1 MHRNSLKRPASGS
14 STPQAVRLRDD
25 PVKRCLLRLLPLL
38 LGAAL
43 ALPAAAQTAAPAAK
57 AAAKNSAAQPAPF
70 KAVLEPRAVELLKG
84 MSARLAA
91 ASSLS
96 FTAVA
101 SYEYPSRLG
110 PPIVYTM
117 RYEVALQ
124 RPNQLKIVVPGDGP
138 ATEFTWDG
146 KEMVAFAPAENLVA
160 VAAAPPTL
168 EGALKQAFE
177 RAAIYFPFTDLLL
190 PDPYAAISPGAVTA
204 FVVGPSA
211 IVGGVRTDMI
221 VWANNDVFLQ
231 IWIGADD
238 KLPRRIRAQFRADT
252 KGLRHDLELSHWQ
265 LDGALAAETFNTTK
279 AKAGQ
284 PMAFAVPGRKL
295 PIGVKPVALEKPARS
310 AAAPAAA
317 SK

>member
-1 MHRNSLKRPASGS
+1 MRPALL
-14 STPQAVRLRDD
+14 STTLA
-25 PVKRCLLRLLPLL
+25 LL

-43 ALPAAAQTAAPAAK
+43 AWPAAAQTAAAPAAKPAAKK
-57 AAAKNSAAQPAPF
+57 AAAKPAPF

-91 ASSLS
+91 AKSLS

-117 RYEVALQ
+117 RYDVALQ

-138 ATEFTWDG
+138 ATEFYWDG

-160 VAAAPPTL
+160 VASAPPTL
-168 EGALKQAFE
+168 EGALKQAFDT
-177 RAAIYFPFTDLLL
+177 AAIYFPFTDLLL
-190 PDPYAAISPGAVTA
+190 NDPYAAISPGAVTA

-211 IVGGVRTDMI
+211 IVGGIKTDMI

-231 IWIGADD
+231 IWIGTED
-238 KLPRRIRAQFRADT
+238 KLPRRIRAQFRADP
-252 KGLRHDLELSHWQ
+252 KKLRHDLELSNWQ
-265 LDGALAAETFNTTK
+265 LDGAVPADIFSTAK
-279 AKAGQ
+279 AKTGM
-284 PMAFAVPGRKL
+284 PMAFATPGRKL
-295 PIGVKPVALEKPARS
+295 PIGVKPVALQAKPK
-310 AAAPAAA
+310 APA
-317 SK
+317 KPQ

>member
-1 MHRNSLKRPASGS
+1 MDDTRHRQGSMRPRLLRPAL
-14 STPQAVRLRDD
+14 A
-25 PVKRCLLRLLPLL
+25 LL

-43 ALPAAAQTAAPAAK
+43 AWPAAAQTAAAPAARPAAKK
-57 AAAKNSAAQPAPF
+57 AAAKPAPF

-91 ASSLS
+91 AKSLS
-96 FTAVA
+96 FSAVA

-117 RYEVALQ
+117 RYDVALQ

-138 ATEFTWDG
+138 ASEFYWDG

-160 VAAAPPTL
+160 VASAPPSL
-168 EGALKQAFE
+168 EGALKQAFDT
-177 RAAIYFPFTDLLL
+177 AAIYFPFTDLLL
-190 PDPYAAISPGAVTA
+190 SDPYAAISPGAVTA

-211 IVGGVRTDMI
+211 IVGGVKTDMI

-231 IWIGADD
+231 IWIGTED
-238 KLPRRIRAQFRADT
+238 KLPRRIRAQFRADP
-252 KGLRHDLELSHWQ
+252 KKLRHDLELSNWQ
-265 LDGALAAETFNTTK
+265 LDGAVPADAFSTAK

-284 PMAFAVPGRKL
+284 PMAFATPGRKV
-295 PIGVKPVALEKPARS
+295 PIGAKPVALQAKPKT
-310 AAAPAAA
+310 PA
-317 SK
+317 KTQ

>member
-1 MHRNSLKRPASGS
+1 MDDTRHGHGATRP
-14 STPQAVRLRDD
+14 R
-25 PVKRCLLRLLPLL
+25 LLRSALALL

-43 ALPAAAQTAAPAAK
+43 AWPAAAQTAAAPAAKPAAKK
-57 AAAKNSAAQPAPF
+57 AAAKPAPF

-91 ASSLS
+91 AGSLS

-117 RYEVALQ
+117 RYDVALQ

-138 ATEFTWDG
+138 ATEFYWDG

-160 VAAAPPTL
+160 VASAPPTL
-168 EGALKQAFE
+168 EGALKQAFDT
-177 RAAIYFPFTDLLL
+177 AAIYFPFTDLLL
-190 PDPYAAISPGAVTA
+190 SDPYAAISPGAVTA

-211 IVGGVRTDMI
+211 IVGGVKTDMI

-231 IWIGADD
+231 IWLGAED
-238 KLPRRIRAQFRADT
+238 KLPRRIRAQFRADP
-252 KGLRHDLELSHWQ
+252 KKLRHDLELSNWQ
-265 LDGALAAETFNTTK
+265 LDGPLAAETFSTAK
-279 AKAGQ
+279 ARAGQ
-284 PMAFAVPGRKL
+284 PMAFATPGRKL
-295 PIGVKPVALEKPARS
+295 PIGVKPIAKGT
-310 AAAPAAA
+310 
-317 SK
+317 K